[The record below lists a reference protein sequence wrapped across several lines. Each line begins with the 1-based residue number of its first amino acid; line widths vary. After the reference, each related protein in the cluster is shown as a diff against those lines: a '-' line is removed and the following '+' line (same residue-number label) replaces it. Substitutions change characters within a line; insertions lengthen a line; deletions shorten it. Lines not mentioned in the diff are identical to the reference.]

1 MYIKSPSRLHLGL
14 IDMNGSYGRLDGGIG
29 LTIQDPNL
37 CLYAET
43 AEKGI
48 TVDFNDNFIFDDD
61 IKREYTQKITKAAQK
76 VTDYY
81 DIDEGFYFR
90 VDKAYLTHSGLGSG
104 TQIALSTG
112 KLITEFIGQE
122 SNGYTLGKITGRG
135 GTSGIGVFA
144 FDYGGFIVDGGHSK
158 KEKDSFLPSSA
169 SNASPPQLFGRYEFP
184 EEWGVLLVILNSD
197 VSVNGQK
204 EVNIFQDYCPIDRQ
218 EVELFSHLI
227 FVNMIPFLLEK
238 DLPCFGNVI
247 NKVQTIGFKNIE
259 VKLQSDNIKNL
270 MKKLTEIG
278 AYAVGM
284 SSFGPTVYSFYD
296 ESNKHIVDE
305 IKDYVGDDGIV
316 MTTKAQNHG
325 HVLTK

>member
-29 LTIQDPNL
+29 LTIQNPSL
-37 CLYAET
+37 LLYSES

-48 TVDFNDNFIFDDD
+48 TIDFNEEANITDT
-61 IKREYTQKITKAAQK
+61 IKNECIKKITDAAQK

-81 DIDEGFYFR
+81 DVDEGFYFR
-90 VDKAYLTHSGLGSG
+90 VDGAYPPHSGLGSG

-112 KLITEFIGQE
+112 KLITEHIGQE
-122 SNGYTLGKITGRG
+122 ANGITLGKITGRG

-144 FDYGGFIVDGGHSK
+144 FDHGGFIVDGGHSR

-169 SNASPPQLFGRYEFP
+169 SVASPPQLFGRYEFP
-184 EEWGVLLVILNSD
+184 DEWGVLLVILKSD

-204 EVNIFQDYCPIDRQ
+204 EVNIFQEYCPIDRQ
-218 EVELFSHLI
+218 EVELYSHLI
-227 FVNMIPFLLEK
+227 FMNMIPFLLEK
-238 DLPCFGNVI
+238 DLPCFGNII
-247 NKVQTIGFKNIE
+247 NKIQTIGFKKIE
-259 VKLQSDNIKNL
+259 VELQSENIKRL
-270 MKKLTEIG
+270 MAKLTEIG

-296 ESNKHIVDE
+296 ETNKHIVEE
-305 IKDYVGDDGIV
+305 IKEYVGDDGIV

-325 HVLTK
+325 HILTK

>member
-37 CLYAET
+37 CIYGENS
-43 AEKGI
+43 EKGI
-48 TVDFNDNFIFDDD
+48 AVDFNDDFIFNDD
-61 IKREYTQKITKAAQK
+61 IKKEYTKKITQAAQN
-76 VTDYY
+76 VMNYY
-81 DIDEGFYFR
+81 DVDEGFYFR
-90 VDKAYLTHSGLGSG
+90 VDKAFPSHSGLGSG
-104 TQIALSTG
+104 TQIALSAG
-112 KLITEFIGQE
+112 KLITEFIGEE
-122 SNGYTLGKITGRG
+122 SNGYSLGKITGRG

-158 KEKDSFLPSSA
+158 KDKNSFLPSSA
-169 SNASPPQLFGRYEFP
+169 SKASPPQLFGRYEFP
-184 EEWGVLLVILNSD
+184 EEWGVLLVILKSD

-204 EVNIFQDYCPIDRQ
+204 EVNIFQEYCPIDRN
-218 EVELFSHLI
+218 EVELYSHLI
-227 FVNMIPFLLEK
+227 FMNLIPFLLEK
-238 DLPCFGNVI
+238 DLPCFGNII
-247 NKVQTIGFKNIE
+247 NKIQTIGFKNIE
-259 VKLQSDNIKNL
+259 VKLQSDNIRQL
-270 MKKLTEIG
+270 MKKLTDIG

-296 ESNKHIVDE
+296 KTNKHIVDE

-316 MTTKAQNHG
+316 ITTKAQNHG

>member
-29 LTIQDPNL
+29 LTIQNPNL

-48 TVDFNDNFIFDDD
+48 TVDFNENSIFDDD
-61 IKREYTQKITKAAQK
+61 IKREYTKKITAAAQK
-76 VTDYY
+76 VTNYY
-81 DIDEGFYFR
+81 DVDEGFYFR

-158 KEKDSFLPSSA
+158 KEKNSFLPSSA

-184 EEWGVLLVILNSD
+184 EEWGVLLVILKSD

-204 EVNIFQDYCPIDRQ
+204 EVNIFQDYCPIDRE

-238 DLPCFGNVI
+238 DLPCFGNII
-247 NKVQTIGFKNIE
+247 NKIQTIGFKNIE
-259 VKLQSDNIKNL
+259 VKLQSDNIRNL

-316 MTTKAQNHG
+316 ITTKAQNRG
-325 HVLTK
+325 HILTK

>member
-29 LTIQDPNL
+29 LAIQDPNF
-37 CLYAET
+37 CLYGESAEN
-43 AEKGI
+43 GI
-48 TVDFNDNFIFDDD
+48 TIDFNENYDFSDEIRNECV
-61 IKREYTQKITKAAQK
+61 KKINDAAQK
-76 VTDYY
+76 VIDYY
-81 DIDEGFYFR
+81 DVDEGFYFR
-90 VDKAYLTHSGLGSG
+90 VDKAFPPHSGLGSG

-112 KLITEFIGQE
+112 KLITEHIGEE
-122 SNGYTLGKITGRG
+122 SNGVSLGKITGRG

-144 FDYGGFIVDGGHSK
+144 FDHGGFIVDGGHSK

-169 SNASPPQLFGRYEFP
+169 SKASPPQLFGRYEFP

-204 EVNIFQDYCPIDRQ
+204 EVNIFQEYCPIDTQ
-218 EVELFSHLI
+218 EVELYSHLV
-227 FVNMIPFLLEK
+227 FMNMIPFLIEK
-238 DLPCFGNVI
+238 DLPCFGNII
-247 NKVQTIGFKNIE
+247 NKIQTIGFKNIE
-259 VKLQSDNIKNL
+259 VSLQADNIKNL
-270 MKKLTEIG
+270 MKKLREIG

-296 ESNKHIVDE
+296 ETNKHIVDE

-316 MTTKAQNHG
+316 ITTKAQNHG
-325 HVLTK
+325 HILTK

>member
-37 CLYAET
+37 CLYGET

-61 IKREYTQKITKAAQK
+61 IKMEYTQKITKAAQK

-81 DIDEGFYFR
+81 DVDEGFYFR

-184 EEWGVLLVILNSD
+184 EEWGVLLVILKSD

>member
-29 LTIQDPNL
+29 LTIQNPSL
-37 CLYAET
+37 LLYGES

-48 TVDFNDNFIFDDD
+48 TIDFNEGANITDT
-61 IKREYTQKITKAAQK
+61 IKNECIKKITDAAQK

-81 DIDEGFYFR
+81 DVDEGFYFR
-90 VDKAYLTHSGLGSG
+90 VDGAYPPHSGLGSG

-112 KLITEFIGQE
+112 KLITEHIGQE
-122 SNGYTLGKITGRG
+122 ANGITLGKITGRG

-144 FDYGGFIVDGGHSK
+144 FDHGGFIVDGGHSR

-169 SNASPPQLFGRYEFP
+169 SVASPPQLFGRYEFP
-184 EEWGVLLVILNSD
+184 DEWGVLLVILKSD

-204 EVNIFQDYCPIDRQ
+204 EVNIFQEYCPIDRQ
-218 EVELFSHLI
+218 EVELYSHLI
-227 FVNMIPFLLEK
+227 FMNMIQFLLEK
-238 DLPCFGNVI
+238 DLPCFGNII
-247 NKVQTIGFKNIE
+247 NKIQTIGFKKIE
-259 VKLQSDNIKNL
+259 VELQSENIKRL
-270 MKKLTEIG
+270 MAKLTEIG

-296 ESNKHIVDE
+296 ETNKHIVEE
-305 IKDYVGDDGIV
+305 IKEYVGDDGIV

-325 HVLTK
+325 HILTK

>member
-29 LTIQDPNL
+29 LTIQNPSL
-37 CLYAET
+37 LLYGES

-48 TVDFNDNFIFDDD
+48 TIDFNEGANITDT
-61 IKREYTQKITKAAQK
+61 IKNECIKKITDAAQK

-81 DIDEGFYFR
+81 DVDEGFYFR
-90 VDKAYLTHSGLGSG
+90 VDGAYPPHSGLGSG

-112 KLITEFIGQE
+112 KLITEHIGQE
-122 SNGYTLGKITGRG
+122 ANGITLGKITGRG

-144 FDYGGFIVDGGHSK
+144 FDHGGFIVDGGHSR

-169 SNASPPQLFGRYEFP
+169 SVASPPQLFGRYEFP
-184 EEWGVLLVILNSD
+184 DEWGVLLVILKSD

-204 EVNIFQDYCPIDRQ
+204 EVNIFQEYCPIDRQ
-218 EVELFSHLI
+218 EVELYSHLI
-227 FVNMIPFLLEK
+227 FMNMIPFLLEK
-238 DLPCFGNVI
+238 DLPCFGNII
-247 NKVQTIGFKNIE
+247 NKIQTIGFKKIE
-259 VKLQSDNIKNL
+259 VELQSENIKRL
-270 MKKLTEIG
+270 MAKLTEIG

-296 ESNKHIVDE
+296 ETNKHIVEE
-305 IKDYVGDDGIV
+305 IKEYVGDDGIV

-325 HVLTK
+325 HILTK

>member
-29 LTIQDPNL
+29 LTIQEPNFI
-37 CLYAET
+37 LYGES

-48 TVDFNDNFIFDDD
+48 TIDFNEEFNFTDE
-61 IKREYTQKITKAAQK
+61 IKSECIKKITNASQK
-76 VTDYY
+76 VIDYY
-81 DIDEGFYFR
+81 GVDEGFYFR
-90 VDKAYLTHSGLGSG
+90 VDSAYPPHSGLGSG

-112 KLITEFIGQE
+112 KIITEHIGE
-122 SNGYTLGKITGRG
+122 EANGYTLGKITGRG

-144 FDYGGFIVDGGHSK
+144 FDYGGFIVDGGHSR

-169 SNASPPQLFGRYEFP
+169 SKASPPQLFGRYEFP
-184 EEWGVLLVILNSD
+184 DEWGVLLVILKSD

-204 EVNIFQDYCPIDRQ
+204 EVNIFQEYCPIDRK
-218 EVELFSHLI
+218 EVELFSHLV

-238 DLPCFGNVI
+238 DLPCFGNTI
-247 NKVQTIGFKNIE
+247 NKIQTIGFKSIE
-259 VKLQSDNIKNL
+259 VKLQADNIKKL
-270 MKKLTEIG
+270 MAKLTEIG

-296 ESNKHIVDE
+296 ETNKHIVQE

-316 MTTKAQNHG
+316 ITTKAQNHG

>member
-29 LTIQDPNL
+29 LTIQDPHL
-37 CLYAET
+37 ILYGES

-48 TVDFNDNFIFDDD
+48 TVDFSDDFKFNDD
-61 IKREYTQKITKAAQK
+61 IRNEYSNKITKAATE
-76 VTDYY
+76 VIDFY

-90 VDKAYLTHSGLGSG
+90 VDSAYPSHSGLGSG

-112 KLITEFIGQE
+112 KLITEHIGQKA
-122 SNGYTLGKITGRG
+122 NGYELGKITGRG

-144 FDYGGFIVDGGHSK
+144 FDHGGFIVDGGHSI
-158 KEKDSFLPSSA
+158 KEKSSFLPSSA
-169 SNASPPQLFGRYEFP
+169 SKANPPQLFGNYDFP
-184 EEWGVLLVILNSD
+184 DEWGVLLVILKSD

-204 EVNIFQDYCPIDRQ
+204 EVNIFQKY
-218 EVELFSHLI
+218 
-227 FVNMIPFLLEK
+227 
-238 DLPCFGNVI
+238 
-247 NKVQTIGFKNIE
+247 TIGFKKIE
-259 VKLQSDNIKNL
+259 VELQSDNIKQL
-270 MKKLTEIG
+270 MAKLTEIG

-296 ESNKHIVDE
+296 KTNEHIVQE

-316 MTTKAQNHG
+316 ITTKAQNHG
-325 HVLTK
+325 HILKK